1 MPRNALVV
9 CAALAAFVP
18 AAASAGFVEGMT
30 AAPVAG
36 SSLTERVWVRTDV
49 SDLPGSMQL
58 FLSDGTLLSDSCW
71 ETYRLSNWRMTGEDT
86 LSWDE
91 DGVTI
96 PATIISL
103 DEANL
108 VLELELIGGETV
120 TQSFEV
126 APVPFVCPDMPR

>member
-1 MPRNALVV
+1 MFRLALPAV
-9 CAALAAFVP
+9 AALAAFTPV
-18 AAASAGFVEGMT
+18 AALAGFLEGMT
-30 AAPVAG
+30 VAPIAG
-36 SSLTERVWVRTDV
+36 SSLTERIWMRTDI
-49 SDLPGSMQL
+49 SDLPGAMQL

-96 PATIISL
+96 PATIVTI

-108 VLELELIGGETV
+108 VLELELVGGEIV

-126 APVPFVCPDMPR
+126 APVPFVCPDMLR